1 MNENYNVYTDAEHTA
16 LAGSSLGGLETFYT
30 VLSHPDK
37 FGTGG
42 VMSATFDMY
51 ADKQWTDFPKD
62 KINMD
67 NAPFLGYKRSA

>member
-1 MNENYNVYTDAEHTA
+1 MPYVNENYNVYTDAEHTA

-42 VMSATFDMY
+42 VMKSKRRYSAGNWSDY
-51 ADKQWTDFPKD
+51 
-62 KINMD
+62 
-67 NAPFLGYKRSA
+67 SAE